1 MSHVVDLVRRII
13 LLAYN
18 WKSFLQVFR
27 CCGVLG
33 PEVRGV
39 QQNSLPLAD
48 KCGDEAEVGFLG
60 RFKGERVLLLFYDD
74 KSSCMN
80 VVDEGKQ
87 QEGELCDCSHPAL
100 RSACECDANT

>member
-1 MSHVVDLVRRII
+1 MSQVVDLVRRII
-13 LLAYN
+13 HLADN

-27 CCGVLG
+27 GCGVLG

-39 QQNSLPLAD
+39 QQNSLPLTD

-60 RFKGERVLLLFYDD
+60 WFKGVRVLLLSYGD
-74 KSSCMN
+74 KFFCMN
-80 VVDEGKQ
+80 VVDESKQ